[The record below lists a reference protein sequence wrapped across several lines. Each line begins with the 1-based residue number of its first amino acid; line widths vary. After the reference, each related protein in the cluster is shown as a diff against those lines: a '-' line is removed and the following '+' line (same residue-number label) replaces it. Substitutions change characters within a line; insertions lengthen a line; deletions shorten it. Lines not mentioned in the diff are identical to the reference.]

1 MGWHPSGVKRTRLLK
16 YANLTKPV
24 AEIEANVILMVVESS
39 KEEVVVLGI
48 SPLVIPD
55 TR

>member
-24 AEIEANVILMVVESS
+24 VEIKAYIILMAVESS
-39 KEEVVVLGI
+39 KVELVVLGT
-48 SPLVIPD
+48 SPLV
-55 TR
+55 T

>member
-1 MGWHPSGVKRTRLLK
+1 MGWHPSAVKRTGLLK

-24 AEIEANVILMVVESS
+24 AEI
-39 KEEVVVLGI
+39 KEVVVLGNL
-48 SPLVIPD
+48 LVIPD

>member
-16 YANLTKPV
+16 YANLTKSV
-24 AEIEANVILMVVESS
+24 AEAYVILMAVDSS
-39 KEEVVVLGI
+39 KVEVVVLGT

>member
-1 MGWHPSGVKRTRLLK
+1 MEWHPIGVKRTRLLK

-24 AEIEANVILMVVESS
+24 AKACVILIAVESS
-39 KEEVVVLGI
+39 KVEVVVLGT